1 MTVAAGTD
9 AAAAALERVLTNDPG
24 TGILRHVDAGYSDA
38 EDCARERGV
47 DIPLLD

>member
-1 MTVAAGTD
+1 MC
-9 AAAAALERVLTNDPG
+9 LESSFIHDPG
-24 TGILRHVDAGYSDA
+24 MGIVRHADAGYPDA